1 MEQQNSNPSTEILS
15 KVEELTTYAKAKS
28 EYLLAIEKAEKKAK
42 RALKTA
48 NEAAREETGWLNTSA
63 VQHLQLACIDMSNAL
78 ISQSESQKK
87 AFDNQKK
94 MADVIRYL
102 FIVSINNMAS
112 YRKVI
117 SDLNGKI
124 SELSDSP
131 EDERLKQELLSIIN
145 QFRSH
150 EDILIHIAEQDKRIS
165 DLESRLQKIENLNKK
180 V

>member
-15 KVEELTTYAKAKS
+15 KVEELTTYAKAKG
-28 EYLLAIEKAEKKAK
+28 EYLLAIEQAEKKAK

-48 NEAAREETGWLNTSA
+48 KGAAREETGWLNTNA

-87 AFDNQKK
+87 AFENQKK
-94 MADVIRYL
+94 MAGVIRYL
-102 FIVSINNMAS
+102 FTISINNMAS

-124 SELSDSP
+124 SQLSNSP
-131 EDERLKQELLSIIN
+131 EDEKVKKELLSIIN

-150 EDILIHIAEQDKRIS
+150 EDILLHIEKQDKKIN
-165 DLESRLQKIENLNKK
+165 DLETRINKLEHLNI
-180 V
+180 

>member
-1 MEQQNSNPSTEILS
+1 
-15 KVEELTTYAKAKS
+15 
-28 EYLLAIEKAEKKAK
+28 
-42 RALKTA
+42 
-48 NEAAREETGWLNTSA
+48 
-63 VQHLQLACIDMSNAL
+63 
-78 ISQSESQKK
+78 
-87 AFDNQKK
+87 
-94 MADVIRYL
+94 
-102 FIVSINNMAS
+102 MAS

-150 EDILIHIAEQDKRIS
+150 EDILIHIEEQDKRIS